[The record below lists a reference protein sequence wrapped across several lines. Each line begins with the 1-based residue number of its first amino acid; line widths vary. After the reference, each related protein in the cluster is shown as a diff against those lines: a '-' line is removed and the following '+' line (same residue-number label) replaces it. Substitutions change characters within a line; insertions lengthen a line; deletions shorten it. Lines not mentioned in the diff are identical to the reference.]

1 MQQRASF
8 NDQNK
13 LPPELSQVGD
23 VATQSITGRGQF
35 VNSMQYVRLLLLF
48 VYFNFKMSR
57 G

>member
-35 VNSMQYVRLLLLF
+35 ANSMQYVRLLLLF
-48 VYFNFKMSR
+48 VYFNFKISH